1 MKKKFFF
8 KRVAIYLGMMLL
20 PMTLLFT
27 AFCVLNLRTIDRD
40 LKRQGRQ
47 TVDAVD
53 VNFDLVLSNVLYQN
67 DLLTSTT
74 RMNLS
79 LKRILSQS
87 EMAYGDAVNIDSLLA
102 ILRSIKDSHEYV
114 ESIYLYTDGAAR
126 YFSSDKGIHTIDES
140 TDSSWLDVYREIA
153 KDSSSY
159 IAPREISLGAD
170 QVVPVLSIY
179 KRLLLQK
186 GCIVVNIDVAKLE
199 EILAKQIS
207 GHEETVYLVNRDGD
221 VLAEQSA
228 GSGKNGDR
236 EYFARLKEQYG
247 EGWQEHLKGMDGT
260 WVRTQNGACLLSVGS
275 YDAMEVYYVSAIS
288 SKARTESIFAM
299 LQSFLAFLVLDLCV
313 VVFLAYLTTKR
324 SFDQISYMISVFNE
338 AEKGLPVA
346 KPENSNRDE
355 YDVIM
360 NNIIYLFLNTNYLN
374 TQLKENEY
382 KREHAE
388 MMALQLQINP
398 HFLFNTLQTVD
409 MEVRKQ
415 GTSPEEIS
423 TIIRCVSDILKYALS
438 DPGEPVTVEEEIQ
451 YLKKYAVIQKFRF
464 GDQFIIYYEV
474 DDEVMNAA
482 VFRLFLQPLVE
493 NSLLHGIRGSK
504 QKGYIK
510 VSIQKRGERLRCC
523 VMDTGTGMTRE
534 EKAELVNRFSSDDAG
549 GIGLANLYRR
559 LVLRYGEES
568 GLRVWTKKG
577 MGTAV
582 SFYIPCEQMKV

>member
-114 ESIYLYTDGAAR
+114 ESIYLYTDGASR

-170 QVVPVLSIY
+170 QMIPVLSIY

-228 GSGKNGDR
+228 GSGENGDR
-236 EYFARLKEQYG
+236 EYFVRLKGQYG
-247 EGWQEHLKGMDGT
+247 EGWQEHLKGMEGT
-260 WVRTQNGACLLSVGS
+260 WVRTQNGTCLLSVGS

-360 NNIIYLFLNTNYLN
+360 NNIIYLFLNTNHLN
-374 TQLKENEY
+374 AQLKENEY

-415 GTSPEEIS
+415 GASPEEIS
-423 TIIRCVSDILKYALS
+423 TVIRCVSDILKYALS
-438 DPGEPVTVEEEIQ
+438 DPGQPVTVEEEIQ
-451 YLKKYAVIQKFRF
+451 YLKKYAAIQKFRF

-474 DDEVMNAA
+474 DDEVMDAA

-493 NSLLHGIRGSK
+493 NSLLHGIRGSM
-504 QKGYIK
+504 QKGYVK

-534 EKAELVNRFSSDDAG
+534 EKAGLESRFSSDDAG

-568 GLRVWTKKG
+568 ALRVWSKKG

-582 SFYIPCEQMKV
+582 SFYIPCEKMNV

>member
-8 KRVAIYLGMMLL
+8 KRVAFYLGMMLL
-20 PMTLLFT
+20 PMLLLFT
-27 AFCVLNLRTIDRD
+27 AFWVMNLRGIERD
-40 LKRQGRQ
+40 LKKQGKQ
-47 TVDAVD
+47 TVSAVD

-79 LKRILSQS
+79 LKRMLNQN
-87 EMAYGDAVNIDSLLA
+87 EMSYGDATNIDSLLA

-114 ESIYLYTDGAAR
+114 ESIYLYTDGAER
-126 YFSSDKGIHTIDES
+126 YFSSDKGIHTVNES
-140 TDSSWLDVYREIA
+140 EDDQWISIYEGMD
-153 KDSSSY
+153 KGSSSY
-159 IAPREISLGAD
+159 IAPRKLSLGAD
-170 QVVPVLSIY
+170 QVIPVLSIY

-186 GCIVVNIDVAKLE
+186 GCIVVNIDVQKLE

-207 GHEETVYLVNRDGD
+207 GQDETIYLVNREGEI
-221 VLAEQSA
+221 LAKRS
-228 GSGKNGDR
+228 SGRKENGDSGYFTALR
-236 EYFARLKEQYG
+236 EKFG
-247 EGWQEHLKGMDGT
+247 EEWQEQLKSLDGR
-260 WVRTQNGACLLSVGS
+260 WVRTNNGRSLLSVGS
-275 YDAMEVYYVSAIS
+275 YDEMEVYYVSAIS
-288 SKARTESIFAM
+288 SQAKSRGILSM
-299 LQSFLAFLVLDLCV
+299 MQPFLVFLLLDSCV
-313 VVFLAYLTTKR
+313 VVILAYLTTKR

-346 KPENSNRDE
+346 KPEKSNRDE

-388 MMALQLQINP
+388 LMALQLQINP

-409 MEVRKQ
+409 MEVRK
-415 GTSPEEIS
+415 GNAEPEEVS
-423 TIIRCVSDILKYALS
+423 MIIRFVSDILKYALS
-438 DPGEPVTVEEEIQ
+438 DPNEPVTVKEEIQ
-451 YLKKYAVIQKFRF
+451 YLKKYVAIQKFRF
-464 GDQFIIYYEV
+464 GDRFIIYYEI
-474 DDEVMNAA
+474 DEDGMDAA

-493 NSLLHGIRGSK
+493 NSLLHGIRGLDR
-504 QKGYIK
+504 KGYVK
-510 VSIQKRGERLRCC
+510 VSIQKRGCRLRCC
-523 VMDTGTGMTRE
+523 VLDTGAGMTGE
-534 EKAELVNRFSSDDAG
+534 EKAALKSRFTGDDAG

-568 GLRVWTKKG
+568 ALQVWSKKG

-582 SFYIPCEQMKV
+582 SFYIPYETTDG

>member
-1 MKKKFFF
+1 M
-8 KRVAIYLGMMLL
+8 AIYLGMMLL
-20 PMTLLFT
+20 PMILLFT

-40 LKRQGRQ
+40 LKKQGRQ

-67 DLLTSTT
+67 DLLMSTT

-79 LKRILSQS
+79 LKRILTQS
-87 EMAYGDAVNIDSLLA
+87 EMSYGDAVNIDSLLA

-140 TDSSWLDVYREIA
+140 TDSSWLDVYREIP

-159 IAPREISLGAD
+159 IAPREISLGAE
-170 QVVPVLSIY
+170 QVIPVLSIY

-207 GHEETVYLVNRDGD
+207 GREETVCLVNRDGD
-221 VLAEQSA
+221 ILAEQSA
-228 GSGKNGDR
+228 GSGENGAG
-236 EYFARLKEQYG
+236 EYIAQMKEQYG
-247 EGWQEHLKGMDGT
+247 EGWQDYLKGLDGV
-260 WVRTQNGACLLSVGS
+260 WVRTQTGTCLLSVGS
-275 YDAMEVYYVSAIS
+275 YDEMEVYYVSAIS
-288 SKARTESIFAM
+288 SKARTESIFAT

-338 AEKGLPVA
+338 AEQGLPVA

>member
-20 PMTLLFT
+20 PMILLFT

-40 LKRQGRQ
+40 LKKQGRQ

-79 LKRILSQS
+79 LKRILTQS
-87 EMAYGDAVNIDSLLA
+87 EMSYGDAVNIDSLLA

-140 TDSSWLDVYREIA
+140 TDSSWLDVYREIP

-159 IAPREISLGAD
+159 IAPREISLGAE
-170 QVVPVLSIY
+170 QVIPVLSIY

-199 EILAKQIS
+199 EILTKQIS
-207 GHEETVYLVNRDGD
+207 GREETVCLVNRDGD
-221 VLAEQSA
+221 ILAEQSA
-228 GSGKNGDR
+228 GSGENGAG
-236 EYFARLKEQYG
+236 EYIAQMKEQYG
-247 EGWQEHLKGMDGT
+247 EGWQDYLKGLDGV
-260 WVRTQNGACLLSVGS
+260 WVRTQTGTCLLSVGS
-275 YDAMEVYYVSAIS
+275 YDEMEVYYVSAIS
-288 SKARTESIFAM
+288 SKARTESIFAT

-338 AEKGLPVA
+338 AEQGLPVA

-438 DPGEPVTVEEEIQ
+438 DPGEPVTVKEEIQ

>member
-170 QVVPVLSIY
+170 QMIPVLSIY

-236 EYFARLKEQYG
+236 EYFVRLKGQYG

-360 NNIIYLFLNTNYLN
+360 NNIIYLFLNTNHLN
-374 TQLKENEY
+374 AQLKENEY

-415 GTSPEEIS
+415 GASPEEIS
-423 TIIRCVSDILKYALS
+423 TVIRCVSDILKYALS

-451 YLKKYAVIQKFRF
+451 YLKKYAAIQKFRF

-474 DDEVMNAA
+474 DDEVMDAA

-493 NSLLHGIRGSK
+493 NSLLHGIRGSM
-504 QKGYIK
+504 QKGYVK

-534 EKAELVNRFSSDDAG
+534 EKAGLESRFSSDDAG

-559 LVLRYGEES
+559 LVLRYGEDS
-568 GLRVWTKKG
+568 ALRVWSKKG

-582 SFYIPCEQMKV
+582 SFYIPCEKMKV

>member
-1 MKKKFFF
+1 M
-8 KRVAIYLGMMLL
+8 
-20 PMTLLFT
+20 
-27 AFCVLNLRTIDRD
+27 
-40 LKRQGRQ
+40 
-47 TVDAVD
+47 
-53 VNFDLVLSNVLYQN
+53 
-67 DLLTSTT
+67 
-74 RMNLS
+74 
-79 LKRILSQS
+79 
-87 EMAYGDAVNIDSLLA
+87 
-102 ILRSIKDSHEYV
+102 
-114 ESIYLYTDGAAR
+114 
-126 YFSSDKGIHTIDES
+126 
-140 TDSSWLDVYREIA
+140 
-153 KDSSSY
+153 
-159 IAPREISLGAD
+159 
-170 QVVPVLSIY
+170 
-179 KRLLLQK
+179 
-186 GCIVVNIDVAKLE
+186 
-199 EILAKQIS
+199 
-207 GHEETVYLVNRDGD
+207 
-221 VLAEQSA
+221 
-228 GSGKNGDR
+228 
-236 EYFARLKEQYG
+236 KEQYG
-247 EGWQEHLKGMDGT
+247 EGWQDYLKGLDGV
-260 WVRTQNGACLLSVGS
+260 WVRTQTGTCLLSVGS
-275 YDAMEVYYVSAIS
+275 YDEMEVYYVSAIS
-288 SKARTESIFAM
+288 SKARTESIFAT

-338 AEKGLPVA
+338 AEQGLPVA

>member
-260 WVRTQNGACLLSVGS
+260 WVRTQNGTCLLSVGS

-360 NNIIYLFLNTNYLN
+360 NNIIYLFLNTNHLN
-374 TQLKENEY
+374 AQLKENEY

-415 GTSPEEIS
+415 EASPEEIS
-423 TIIRCVSDILKYALS
+423 TVIRCVSDILKYALS

-451 YLKKYAVIQKFRF
+451 YLKKYAAIQKFRF

-474 DDEVMNAA
+474 DDEVMDAA

-504 QKGYIK
+504 QKGYVK

-523 VMDTGTGMTRE
+523 VMDTGAGMTRE
-534 EKAELVNRFSSDDAG
+534 EKAGLESRFSSDGAG

-559 LVLRYGEES
+559 LVLRYGEDS
-568 GLRVWTKKG
+568 ALRVWSKKG

-582 SFYIPCEQMKV
+582 SFYIPCEKMKV

>member
-8 KRVAIYLGMMLL
+8 KRVGLYLGMMLI
-20 PMTLLFT
+20 PMVLLFM
-27 AFCVLNLRTIDRD
+27 AFCVMNLRVIEKD
-40 LKRQGRQ
+40 LRKQGSQ
-47 TVDAVD
+47 TVEAVD

-79 LKRILSQS
+79 LKRILTQS
-87 EMAYGDAVNIDSLLA
+87 EMSYGDAVNIDSLLA

-114 ESIYLYTDGAAR
+114 DSIYLYTDGASR
-126 YFSSDKGIHTIDES
+126 YFSSDKGIHTINEEA
-140 TDSSWLDVYREIA
+140 DSSWLDVYRKIEE
-153 KDSSSY
+153 KSSSY
-159 IAPREISLGAD
+159 VAPREIFLGAG
-170 QVVPVLSIY
+170 QVIPVLSIY

-186 GCIVVNIDVAKLE
+186 GCIVVNIDVSKLE
-199 EILAKQIS
+199 EILAKQIA
-207 GHEETVYLVNRDGD
+207 GPEETIYLVNREGD
-221 VLAEQSA
+221 VLAKQSPGKS
-228 GSGKNGDR
+228 GSGVSELFQTLRG
-236 EYFARLKEQYG
+236 EYG
-247 EGWQEHLKGMDGT
+247 EDWQEHLKELNGT
-260 WVRTQNGACLLSVGS
+260 WVKTGDGNVLLSVGS
-275 YDAMEVYYVSAIS
+275 YDEMDVYYVSAIS
-288 SKARTESIFAM
+288 SKARTNSILAVM
-299 LQSFLAFLVLDLCV
+299 QSFLLFLFLDLCV

-324 SFDQISYMISVFNE
+324 SFDQISYMIEVFNE

-346 KPENSNRDE
+346 RPDKSNRDE
-355 YDVIM
+355 YDMIM

-409 MEVRKQ
+409 MEVRKE
-415 GTSPEEIS
+415 GTNPEEIS
-423 TIIRCVSDILKYALS
+423 AIIRGVSDILKYALS
-438 DPGEPVTVEEEIQ
+438 DPGKPVAVREEIQ
-451 YLKKYAVIQKFRF
+451 YLKKYAAIQKFRF

-474 DDEVMNAA
+474 DDEVMDAA

-504 QKGYIK
+504 QKGYVK

-523 VMDTGTGMTRE
+523 VMDTGTGMTEE
-534 EKAELVNRFSSDDAG
+534 EKAVLQSRFTNDDAG

-568 GLRVWTKKG
+568 ALHVLSKKG

-582 SFYIPCEQMKV
+582 TFYIPCEMMEA

>member
-20 PMTLLFT
+20 PMILLFT

-40 LKRQGRQ
+40 LKKQGRQ

-79 LKRILSQS
+79 LKRILTQS
-87 EMAYGDAVNIDSLLA
+87 EMSYGDAVNIDSLLA

-140 TDSSWLDVYREIA
+140 TDSSWLDVYREIP

-159 IAPREISLGAD
+159 IAPREISLGAE
-170 QVVPVLSIY
+170 QVIPVLSIY

-207 GHEETVYLVNRDGD
+207 GREETVCLVNRDGD
-221 VLAEQSA
+221 ILAEQSA
-228 GSGKNGDR
+228 GSGENGAG
-236 EYFARLKEQYG
+236 EYIAQMKEQYG
-247 EGWQEHLKGMDGT
+247 EGWQDYLKGLDGV
-260 WVRTQNGACLLSVGS
+260 WVRTQTGTCLLSVGS
-275 YDAMEVYYVSAIS
+275 YDEMEVYYVSAIS
-288 SKARTESIFAM
+288 SKARTESIFAT

-338 AEKGLPVA
+338 AEQGLPVA

-438 DPGEPVTVEEEIQ
+438 DPGEPVTVEEDIQ

>member
-1 MKKKFFF
+1 
-8 KRVAIYLGMMLL
+8 
-20 PMTLLFT
+20 
-27 AFCVLNLRTIDRD
+27 
-40 LKRQGRQ
+40 
-47 TVDAVD
+47 
-53 VNFDLVLSNVLYQN
+53 
-67 DLLTSTT
+67 
-74 RMNLS
+74 
-79 LKRILSQS
+79 
-87 EMAYGDAVNIDSLLA
+87 
-102 ILRSIKDSHEYV
+102 
-114 ESIYLYTDGAAR
+114 
-126 YFSSDKGIHTIDES
+126 
-140 TDSSWLDVYREIA
+140 
-153 KDSSSY
+153 
-159 IAPREISLGAD
+159 
-170 QVVPVLSIY
+170 
-179 KRLLLQK
+179 
-186 GCIVVNIDVAKLE
+186 
-199 EILAKQIS
+199 
-207 GHEETVYLVNRDGD
+207 
-221 VLAEQSA
+221 
-228 GSGKNGDR
+228 
-236 EYFARLKEQYG
+236 
-247 EGWQEHLKGMDGT
+247 
-260 WVRTQNGACLLSVGS
+260 
-275 YDAMEVYYVSAIS
+275 
-288 SKARTESIFAM
+288 
-299 LQSFLAFLVLDLCV
+299 
-313 VVFLAYLTTKR
+313 
-324 SFDQISYMISVFNE
+324 
-338 AEKGLPVA
+338 
-346 KPENSNRDE
+346 
-355 YDVIM
+355 
-360 NNIIYLFLNTNYLN
+360 
-374 TQLKENEY
+374 
-382 KREHAE
+382 
-388 MMALQLQINP
+388 MALQLQINP

>member
-1 MKKKFFF
+1 VKKKFFF

-20 PMTLLFT
+20 PMILLFT

-40 LKRQGRQ
+40 LKKQGRQ

-79 LKRILSQS
+79 LKRILTQS
-87 EMAYGDAVNIDSLLA
+87 EMSYGDAVNIDSLLA

-140 TDSSWLDVYREIA
+140 TDSSWLDVYREIP

-159 IAPREISLGAD
+159 IAPREISLGAE
-170 QVVPVLSIY
+170 QVIPVLSIY

-207 GHEETVYLVNRDGD
+207 GREETVCLVNRDGD
-221 VLAEQSA
+221 ILAEQSA
-228 GSGKNGDR
+228 GSGENGAG
-236 EYFARLKEQYG
+236 EYIAQMKEQYG
-247 EGWQEHLKGMDGT
+247 EGWQDYLKGLDGV
-260 WVRTQNGACLLSVGS
+260 WVRTQTGTCLLSVGS
-275 YDAMEVYYVSAIS
+275 YDEMEVYYVSAIS
-288 SKARTESIFAM
+288 SKARTESIFAT

-338 AEKGLPVA
+338 AEQGLPVA

>member
-360 NNIIYLFLNTNYLN
+360 NNIIYLFLNTNHLN
-374 TQLKENEY
+374 AQLKENEY

-415 GTSPEEIS
+415 GASPEEIS
-423 TIIRCVSDILKYALS
+423 AVIRCVSDILKYALS

-451 YLKKYAVIQKFRF
+451 YLKKYAAIQKFRF

-474 DDEVMNAA
+474 DDEVMDAA

-504 QKGYIK
+504 QKGYVK

-523 VMDTGTGMTRE
+523 VMDTGVGMTGE
-534 EKAELVNRFSSDDAG
+534 EKAGLESRFSSDDAG

-559 LVLRYGEES
+559 LVLRYGEDS
-568 GLRVWTKKG
+568 ALRVWSKKG
-577 MGTAV
+577 MGTTV
-582 SFYIPCEQMKV
+582 SFYIPCEKMKV

>member
-20 PMTLLFT
+20 PMILLFT

-40 LKRQGRQ
+40 LKKQGRQ

-79 LKRILSQS
+79 LKRILTQS
-87 EMAYGDAVNIDSLLA
+87 EMSYGDAVNIDSLLA

-140 TDSSWLDVYREIA
+140 TDSSWLDVYREIP

-159 IAPREISLGAD
+159 IAPREISLGAE
-170 QVVPVLSIY
+170 QVIPVLSIY

-207 GHEETVYLVNRDGD
+207 GREETVCLVNRDGD
-221 VLAEQSA
+221 ILAEQSA
-228 GSGKNGDR
+228 GSGENGAG
-236 EYFARLKEQYG
+236 EYIAQMKEQYG
-247 EGWQEHLKGMDGT
+247 GGWQDYLKGLDGV
-260 WVRTQNGACLLSVGS
+260 WVRTQTGTCLLSVGS
-275 YDAMEVYYVSAIS
+275 YDEMEVYYVSAIS
-288 SKARTESIFAM
+288 SKARTESIFAT

-338 AEKGLPVA
+338 AEQGLPVA

>member
-1 MKKKFFF
+1 M
-8 KRVAIYLGMMLL
+8 AIYLGMMLL
-20 PMTLLFT
+20 PMILLFT

-40 LKRQGRQ
+40 LKKQGRQ

-79 LKRILSQS
+79 LKRILTQS
-87 EMAYGDAVNIDSLLA
+87 EMSYGDAVNIDSLLA

-140 TDSSWLDVYREIA
+140 TDSSWLDVYREIP

-159 IAPREISLGAD
+159 IAPREISLGAE
-170 QVVPVLSIY
+170 QVIPVLSIY

-207 GHEETVYLVNRDGD
+207 GREETVCLVNRDGD
-221 VLAEQSA
+221 ILAEQSA
-228 GSGKNGDR
+228 GSGENGAG
-236 EYFARLKEQYG
+236 EYIAQMKEQYG
-247 EGWQEHLKGMDGT
+247 EGWQDYLKGLDGVG
-260 WVRTQNGACLLSVGS
+260 VRTQTGTCLLSVGS
-275 YDAMEVYYVSAIS
+275 YDEMEVYYVSAIS
-288 SKARTESIFAM
+288 SKARTESIFAT

-338 AEKGLPVA
+338 AEQGLPVA

-374 TQLKENEY
+374 TQLKENEN

>member
-1 MKKKFFF
+1 M
-8 KRVAIYLGMMLL
+8 AIYLGMMLL
-20 PMTLLFT
+20 PMILLFT

-40 LKRQGRQ
+40 LKKQGRQ

-79 LKRILSQS
+79 LKRILTQS
-87 EMAYGDAVNIDSLLA
+87 EMSYGDAVNIDSLLA

-140 TDSSWLDVYREIA
+140 TDSSWLDVYREIP

-159 IAPREISLGAD
+159 IAPREISLGAE
-170 QVVPVLSIY
+170 QVIPVLSIY

-199 EILAKQIS
+199 EILTKQIS
-207 GHEETVYLVNRDGD
+207 GREETVCLVNRDGD
-221 VLAEQSA
+221 ILAEQSA
-228 GSGKNGDR
+228 GSGENGAG
-236 EYFARLKEQYG
+236 EYIAQMKEQYG
-247 EGWQEHLKGMDGT
+247 EGWQDYLKGLDGV
-260 WVRTQNGACLLSVGS
+260 WVRTQTGTCLLSVGS
-275 YDAMEVYYVSAIS
+275 YDEMEVYYVSAIS
-288 SKARTESIFAM
+288 SKARTESIFAT

-338 AEKGLPVA
+338 AEQGLPVA

-438 DPGEPVTVEEEIQ
+438 DPGEPVTVKEEIQ

>member
-20 PMTLLFT
+20 PMILLFT

-40 LKRQGRQ
+40 LKKQGRQ

-79 LKRILSQS
+79 LKRILTQS
-87 EMAYGDAVNIDSLLA
+87 EMSYGDAVNIDSLLA

-140 TDSSWLDVYREIA
+140 TDSSWLDGYREIP

-159 IAPREISLGAD
+159 IAPREISLGAE
-170 QVVPVLSIY
+170 QVIPVLSIY

-207 GHEETVYLVNRDGD
+207 GREETVCLVNRDGD
-221 VLAEQSA
+221 ILAEQSA
-228 GSGKNGDR
+228 GSGENGAG
-236 EYFARLKEQYG
+236 EYIAQMKEQYG
-247 EGWQEHLKGMDGT
+247 EGWQDYLKGLDGV
-260 WVRTQNGACLLSVGS
+260 WVRTQTGTCLLSVGS
-275 YDAMEVYYVSAIS
+275 YDEMEVYYVSAIY
-288 SKARTESIFAM
+288 SKARTESIFAT

-338 AEKGLPVA
+338 AEQGLPVA

>member
-260 WVRTQNGACLLSVGS
+260 WVRTQNGTCLLSVGS

-374 TQLKENEY
+374 AQLKENEY

-415 GTSPEEIS
+415 GASPEEIS
-423 TIIRCVSDILKYALS
+423 TVIRCVSDILKYALS

-451 YLKKYAVIQKFRF
+451 YLKKYAAIQKFRF

-474 DDEVMNAA
+474 DDEVMDAA

-504 QKGYIK
+504 QKGYVK

-523 VMDTGTGMTRE
+523 VMDTGAGMTGE
-534 EKAELVNRFSSDDAG
+534 EKAGLESRFSSDDAG

-559 LVLRYGEES
+559 LVLRYGEDS
-568 GLRVWTKKG
+568 ALRVWSKKG

-582 SFYIPCEQMKV
+582 SFYIPCEKMKV

>member
-114 ESIYLYTDGAAR
+114 ESIYLYTDGASR

-170 QVVPVLSIY
+170 QMIPVVSIY

-228 GSGKNGDR
+228 GSGENGDR
-236 EYFARLKEQYG
+236 EYFVRLKGQYG

-260 WVRTQNGACLLSVGS
+260 WVRTQNGTCLLSVGS

-360 NNIIYLFLNTNYLN
+360 NNIIYLFLNTNHLN
-374 TQLKENEY
+374 AQLKENEY

-415 GTSPEEIS
+415 GASPEEIS
-423 TIIRCVSDILKYALS
+423 TVIRCVSDILKYALS
-438 DPGEPVTVEEEIQ
+438 DPGQPVTVEEEIQ
-451 YLKKYAVIQKFRF
+451 YLKKYAAIQKFRF

-474 DDEVMNAA
+474 DDEVMDAA

-493 NSLLHGIRGSK
+493 NSLLHGIRGSM
-504 QKGYIK
+504 QKGYVK

-534 EKAELVNRFSSDDAG
+534 EKAGLESRFSSDDAG

-568 GLRVWTKKG
+568 ALRVWSKKG

-582 SFYIPCEQMKV
+582 SFYIPCEKMNV

>member
-8 KRVAIYLGMMLL
+8 KRVGLYLGMMLI
-20 PMTLLFT
+20 PMVLLFA
-27 AFCVLNLRTIDRD
+27 AFCIMNLRVIERD
-40 LKRQGRQ
+40 LRKQGSQ
-47 TVDAVD
+47 TVEAVD

-79 LKRILSQS
+79 LKRILTQS
-87 EMAYGDAVNIDSLLA
+87 EMSYGDAVNIDSLLA

-114 ESIYLYTDGAAR
+114 DSIYLYTDGASR
-126 YFSSDKGIHTIDES
+126 YFSSDKGIHTINES
-140 TDSSWLDVYREIA
+140 TDSSWLDVYRKIGEGI
-153 KDSSSY
+153 SSY
-159 IAPREISLGAD
+159 VAPREISLGAD
-170 QVVPVLSIY
+170 QVIPVLSIY

-199 EILAKQIS
+199 EILAKQIA
-207 GHEETVYLVNRDGD
+207 GPEETVYLVNREGE
-221 VLAEQSA
+221 VLAEQSLGRN
-228 GSGKNGDR
+228 GSGDSG
-236 EYFARLKEQYG
+236 YFRQLKDEYG
-247 EGWQEHLKGMDGT
+247 ESWQEHLKKLNGT
-260 WVRTQNGACLLSVGS
+260 WVKTSKGTCLLSVGS
-275 YDAMEVYYVSAIS
+275 YDEMEVYYVSAIS
-288 SKARTESIFAM
+288 SKARTDSILAT
-299 LQSFLAFLVLDLCV
+299 LQSFLIFLILDLCV

-324 SFDQISYMISVFNE
+324 SFDQISYMIEVFNE

-355 YDVIM
+355 YDMIM
-360 NNIIYLFLNTNYLN
+360 NNIIYLFLNTNHLN
-374 TQLKENEY
+374 AQLKENQY

-409 MEVRKQ
+409 MEVRKE
-415 GTSPEEIS
+415 GAKPEEIS

-438 DPGEPVTVEEEIQ
+438 DPGKPVAVREEIQ
-451 YLKKYAVIQKFRF
+451 YLKKYAAIQKFRF

-474 DDEVMNAA
+474 DEEVLDAA

-493 NSLLHGIRGSK
+493 NSLLHGIRGAK
-504 QKGYIK
+504 RKGYVK

-523 VMDTGTGMTRE
+523 VMDTGTGMTEE
-534 EKAELVNRFSSDDAG
+534 EKAALRSRFTNDDAG

-568 GLRVWTKKG
+568 ALRVWSKKG

-582 SFYIPCEQMKV
+582 TFYIPCERMEL

>member
-20 PMTLLFT
+20 PMILLFT

-40 LKRQGRQ
+40 LKKQGRQ

-79 LKRILSQS
+79 LKRILTQS
-87 EMAYGDAVNIDSLLA
+87 EMSYGDAVNIDSLLA

-140 TDSSWLDVYREIA
+140 TDSSWLDVYREIP

-159 IAPREISLGAD
+159 IAPREISLGAE
-170 QVVPVLSIY
+170 QVIPVLSIY

-207 GHEETVYLVNRDGD
+207 GREETVCLVNRDGD
-221 VLAEQSA
+221 ILAEQSA
-228 GSGKNGDR
+228 GSGENGAG
-236 EYFARLKEQYG
+236 EYIAQMKEQYG
-247 EGWQEHLKGMDGT
+247 EGWQDYLKGLDGV
-260 WVRTQNGACLLSVGS
+260 WVRTQTGTCLLSVGS
-275 YDAMEVYYVSAIS
+275 YDEMEVYYVSAIS
-288 SKARTESIFAM
+288 SKSRTESIFAT

-338 AEKGLPVA
+338 AEQGLPVA